1 MVFFI
6 CEACGETLKKNK
18 VDAHS
23 WGCRNC
29 WAFACMDCGVRF
41 EGEAYKEHM
50 SCMSEAQKYQ
60 GKLYQSKENKGEVKQ
75 RSWIEGV
82 QQRLASASSDSQLRP
97 YAEQLL
103 AYENLPRKKAK
114 FINFAK
120 NSLNLK
126 ADRDG
131 IAEKLWLLVEAP
143 AAEEVCPVVPA
154 DEAPAAAA
162 AAPAAAPAAAA
173 PAAAAPAAAPAT
185 TQNASKPRKGEGG
198 VVVVPPSEADKLA
211 AMEKLAAKKEKKEKK
226 KEKTAA
232 APATEAPAAAAEKS
246 KGGSDTTDT
255 AHVGKKRKKGDEDGG
270 GAGGSSKPVKWK
282 KIISKELE
290 SEGGSMK
297 LKELRSAAVKE
308 ALAHP
313 SHTGREEKD
322 LRADFDA
329 AFGTFTGIKGKFVL
343 DGKLVRLATPAA
355 PAAAS

>member
-41 EGEAYKEHM
+41 EGEAYKQHM

-60 GKLYQSKENKGEVKQ
+60 GKLFQAKENKGEAKQ

-82 QQRLASASSDSQLRP
+82 HQRLESTPGGSQLRP
-97 YAEQLL
+97 FAELLL

-114 FINFAK
+114 FVNFAK

-131 IAEKLWLLVEAP
+131 IAEKLWLLVEESNAAP
-143 AAEEVCPVVPA
+143 AEGEEDCPVVPA
-154 DEAPAAAA
+154 EEM
-162 AAPAAAPAAAA
+162 PAAAA
-173 PAAAAPAAAPAT
+173 PAAAVPPAAAEAAAPPPT
-185 TQNASKPRKGEGG
+185 ERGASKLRKGEDGI
-198 VVVVPPSEADKLA
+198 VPPSEAEKLA
-211 AMEKLAAKKEKKEKK
+211 AQEKLAAKRAKKEKK
-226 KEKTAA
+226 AAKAA
-232 APATEAPAAAAEKS
+232 AVEKGE
-246 KGGSDTTDT
+246 GGSNTTET
-255 AHVGKKRKKGDEDGG
+255 AHAGKKRKKKDEGGEGG
-270 GAGGSSKPVKWK
+270 GEGDGSKPIKWK

-297 LKELRSAAVKE
+297 LAELRSAAVKE

-313 SHTGREEKD
+313 SHTGREAKE
-322 LRADFDA
+322 LGADFDA
-329 AFGTFTGIKGKFVL
+329 AFGTFTGIKGKFVV
-343 DGKLVRLATPAA
+343 DGKRVRLATPAA
-355 PAAAS
+355 AASS